1 MKKYLSA
8 AAVAKL
14 RKPGRY
20 AVGDG
25 AYLQIS
31 QQKTKAWIYRYQ
43 RNGRSHHM
51 GLGPYSL
58 VTLAEARSK
67 ARDAARQLLHGVDP
81 LSAKRDAARASLLNS
96 AKDKT
101 FRECAEAYIETHEKG
116 WRNPRSREQWRSSL
130 AAYAYPKVGN
140 LSVAAIDMG
149 LVLSVLEPIWTKV
162 PKSASRVRSRLEAI
176 LDWAKVRQLRVG
188 ENPARWKGHLEAV
201 LPAQSK
207 LQRRTHL
214 AAMRY
219 ADIGAFMMEVRD
231 REEIVSRALEFTILT
246 AARTAEVLGARWNEI
261 DGNVWTI
268 PAERMKG
275 GRPHRIPLC
284 DRAIEIL
291 DALPHGE
298 SEFVFMGSR
307 AGSPLGAAALLRHF
321 HLMGHTG
328 LTVHGFRSSFRD
340 WAAETTA
347 YPNHVVEMALAHT
360 VSSGVE
366 AAYRRGDLFEKRRR
380 LMSDWAAYCGPA
392 TVVPLPARWWRSGN
406 R

>member
-1 MKKYLSA
+1 
-8 AAVAKL
+8 
-14 RKPGRY
+14 
-20 AVGDG
+20 
-25 AYLQIS
+25 
-31 QQKTKAWIYRYQ
+31 
-43 RNGRSHHM
+43 
-51 GLGPYSL
+51 
-58 VTLAEARSK
+58 
-67 ARDAARQLLHGVDP
+67 
-81 LSAKRDAARASLLNS
+81 
-96 AKDKT
+96 
-101 FRECAEAYIETHEKG
+101 
-116 WRNPRSREQWRSSL
+116 
-130 AAYAYPKVGN
+130 
-140 LSVAAIDMG
+140 
-149 LVLSVLEPIWTKV
+149 
-162 PKSASRVRSRLEAI
+162 
-176 LDWAKVRQLRVG
+176 
-188 ENPARWKGHLEAV
+188 V

-231 REEIVSRALEFTILT
+231 RKGIVSRALEFTILT

-291 DALPHGE
+291 DALPRGE

-360 VSSGVE
+360 VASGVE

-380 LMSDWAAYCGPA
+380 LMTDWAAYCDRGDRA
-392 TVVPLPARWWRSGN
+392 AGGGEIVAIRGAS
-406 R
+406 